1 MTWEG
6 SILSETPER
15 GEAAERRSAKRIAI
29 RLPVVYRG
37 PDGAPRHGTT
47 ENVSRRGMLLVAQE
61 QAAEGTRLRVAV
73 TGLDGRE
80 REIVADVVRSTP
92 EGRVAISI
100 ADSDGAAIDE
110 IVDSEPETPQAK

>member
-1 MTWEG
+1 M
-6 SILSETPER
+6 SETPER
-15 GEAAERRSAKRIAI
+15 RAAKRIAI

-37 PDGAPRHGTT
+37 PDGTPKHGTT

-61 QAAEGTRLRVAV
+61 QAAEGARLRIAV

-80 REIVADVVRSTP
+80 REIVGEVVRSTP

-100 ADSDGAAIDE
+100 AESDGAEIDA
-110 IVDSEPETPQAK
+110 IVDSEQAPPGK